1 MAEGA
6 AHRTAV
12 TGMTT
17 AEFGGAPDDLGGTPG
32 RAAGGPLAA
41 RKAPPS
47 RRRVLAGWAIT
58 LALALLMT
66 FGIRAFVFQAFSI
79 PTTSMVPTIDVND
92 RILVQKAF
100 FNWHQLRE
108 GDIVVFTHPPRD
120 RCPGPAGTDLVKR
133 VIALPGQ
140 TIYSA
145 DGILYVDGRRLRE
158 PYLPPR
164 DPLGPPIPGATRQ
177 DPFHVPRGEFYVM
190 GDNRAISCDSRF
202 WGPVQGSSVIGRVV
216 VLLWHDSRPEFRFF

>member
-1 MAEGA
+1 
-6 AHRTAV
+6 
-12 TGMTT
+12 MTT
-17 AEFGGAPDDLGGTPG
+17 AEFGSAPDDPGGTPG

-47 RRRVLAGWAIT
+47 RRRVLAGWAIS
-58 LALALLMT
+58 LALALLLA
-66 FGIRAFVFQAFSI
+66 FGIRTLVFQAFSI
-79 PTTSMVPTIDVND
+79 PTTSMVPTLDRGD

-100 FNWHQLRE
+100 FNWHQVRE
-108 GDIVVFTHPPRD
+108 ADIVVFTHPPRD
-120 RCPGPAGTDLVKR
+120 HCPGPAGTDLVKR

-145 DGILYVDGRRLRE
+145 GGILFVDGRRLRE
-158 PYLPPR
+158 PYLPPH
-164 DPLGPPIPGATRQ
+164 DPLGPVIPGATRQ

-202 WGPVQGSSVIGRVV
+202 WGPVKGSTIIGRVV
-216 VLLWHDSRPEFRFF
+216 MLLWHDNRPDVHFF

>member
-17 AEFGGAPDDLGGTPG
+17 ADFGGAPDDLGGTSR
-32 RAAGGPLAA
+32 RAASGPVAA

-47 RRRVLAGWAIT
+47 RRRVLAGWVLS
-58 LALALLMT
+58 LALVLLLA
-66 FGIRAFVFQAFSI
+66 FGIRTFVFQIFSI
-79 PTTSMVPTIDVND
+79 PSTSMVPTLHVHD

-100 FNWHQLRE
+100 FNRHQLRQ

-120 RCPGPAGTDLVKR
+120 HCPGPAGGDLVKR

-158 PYLPPR
+158 PYLPQY

-177 DPFHVPRGEFYVM
+177 DPFRVPRGEFYVM

-202 WGPVQGSSVIGRVV
+202 WGPIKGSSIIGRVV
-216 VLLWHDSRPEFRFF
+216 MLLWHDGHPDFHFF